1 MSGHSKWSTIKRK
14 KGAADAKRGQMF
26 TRLTREIV
34 IAVREGGG
42 DPEGNFRLRIAIDRA
57 RAVNMPK
64 DNIDRAVRRGTG
76 EDKDGVVIEQITY
89 EGYGPHGIAILVECL
104 TENRNRT
111 VSEVRHVLSRGGGA
125 LGEVGSVS
133 WQFDH
138 IAYFGIEGEGVNFDK
153 VFELALEG
161 GANDITQDEDGY
173 IEIFAPVDAFKT
185 ISDQLKGANIE
196 IDEAEL
202 RMVPKQEIALETEQT
217 LKVMR
222 LIEEIE
228 DLDDVQ
234 SVYSNLAVSDE
245 ALAAMEEE

>member
-1 MSGHSKWSTIKRK
+1 
-14 KGAADAKRGQMF
+14 MF

-138 IAYFGIEGEGVNFDK
+138 IAYFGIEGEGVIFDK